1 MDGWN
6 TSFLLGWSIFRCY
19 VSFRE
24 GNENK
29 NIWWIMFTFFFI
41 QYTILFTRWNFL
53 DYPQMDKGNTLK
65 SSTAQASQIATPNP
79 HMHLPPPAPRA
90 RDRSLLPLPNS
101 RYHHHLQ
108 IVVWSRSPW
117 AKAPNEAT
125 LVEWD
130 SMKLCCQ
137 RAAPRS
143 VPSPSGRVPDKICFQ
158 TCGS

>member
-1 MDGWN
+1 MVGI
-6 TSFLLGWSIFRCY
+6 L
-19 VSFRE
+19 VSFWDGLFSGAMLVSGRVMRTKTYD
-24 GNENK
+24 GLCLQSLLTQSYSHVK
-29 NIWWIMFTFFFI
+29 TCW
-41 QYTILFTRWNFL
+41 TIRKWTME
-53 DYPQMDKGNTLK
+53 YCTLK
-65 SSTAQASQIATPNP
+65 NSTAQASQIATPNP

-90 RDRSLLPLPNS
+90 RDRCLLPWPNS

-130 SMKLCCQ
+130 SMKLCRQ

-143 VPSPSGRVPDKICFQ
+143 VPSPSGRVPAKICFQ